1 MTETSFD
8 LANAR
13 AQLSRTVGLDA
24 SVPISKTPPLY
35 REDWMLSQS
44 KATRIRFVVTLC
56 MVLAGGAVSMGTS
69 CITGPKKAGS
79 GSGGSKTGTI
89 NGTVDSS
96 DADPIGS
103 GITVTATDSA
113 SGATFVG
120 TTGTN
125 GAYSISDVVAGSGTL
140 VVSGFPSGCT
150 APATINYTINGGTL
164 TYNIGVPC
172 SITLP

>member
-1 MTETSFD
+1 
-8 LANAR
+8 
-13 AQLSRTVGLDA
+13 
-24 SVPISKTPPLY
+24 
-35 REDWMLSQS
+35 MLSQS

-79 GSGGSKTGTI
+79 GGGSKTGTI

-96 DADPIGS
+96 NADPIGA

-113 SGATFVG
+113 TGATFVG
-120 TTGTN
+120 TTGSS
-125 GAYSISDVVAGSGTL
+125 GAYSITDVVAGSGTL
-140 VVSGFPSGCT
+140 VVSGFPSGCS
-150 APATINYTINGGTL
+150 APATINYTITGGTL

-172 SITLP
+172 TVTLP

>member
-1 MTETSFD
+1 
-8 LANAR
+8 
-13 AQLSRTVGLDA
+13 
-24 SVPISKTPPLY
+24 
-35 REDWMLSQS
+35 MLIQS

-96 DADPIGS
+96 NADPIGS

-150 APATINYTINGGTL
+150 APTTINYTINGGTL

>member
-1 MTETSFD
+1 
-8 LANAR
+8 
-13 AQLSRTVGLDA
+13 
-24 SVPISKTPPLY
+24 
-35 REDWMLSQS
+35 MLSQS

-69 CITGPKKAGS
+69 CITGPRRPGAAVGS
-79 GSGGSKTGTI
+79 TTGTI

-96 DADPIGS
+96 NADPVGS

-113 SGATFVG
+113 SGSTFVG

-125 GAYSISDVVAGSGTL
+125 GAYSISDVPAGSGTL
-140 VVSGFPSGCT
+140 VVSGFPSGCS
-150 APATINYTINGGTL
+150 APATIDYALTKGGTL

-172 SITLP
+172 SVTLP

>member
-1 MTETSFD
+1 
-8 LANAR
+8 
-13 AQLSRTVGLDA
+13 
-24 SVPISKTPPLY
+24 
-35 REDWMLSQS
+35 MLIQS

-79 GSGGSKTGTI
+79 GSGGSTTGTI

-96 DADPIGS
+96 NADPIGS

-113 SGATFVG
+113 SGSTFVG

-125 GAYSISDVVAGSGTL
+125 GAYSISDVPAGSGTL
-140 VVSGFPSGCT
+140 IVSGFPSGCT
-150 APATINYTINGGTL
+150 APTTIDYALTKGGTL